1 MTTEPEPLLATDALR
16 KEFGG
21 LTATDDVSLTVSPGE
36 RRCLIGPNGAGKST
50 LLSLITGQLD
60 PNAGSI
66 RFAGE
71 EIDGLSPH
79 ERIDRG
85 LSVKFQVPSVYGKFS
100 ARENLRLALQRRV
113 SGEELE
119 EAIADSLS
127 RFDLADEEHVE
138 ADALSHGQKQRLE
151 IAMASALDPALLLL
165 DEPVAGLS
173 IQETERIA
181 NLLIELNELTGV
193 ALLVIEHDMAF
204 VRAIAERVTVLHQG
218 SILTEGPMEAVTDDP
233 AVRDVYLGEEV

>member
-1 MTTEPEPLLATDALR
+1 MAADPLLSTDGLR

-60 PNAGSI
+60 PSAGSI

-71 EIDGLSPH
+71 TIDGLSPH

-85 LSVKFQVPSVYGKFS
+85 LSVKFQVPSVYGEFS
-100 ARENLRLALQRRV
+100 TRENLRLALQRRV
-113 SGEELE
+113 SGEKLE
-119 EAIADSLS
+119 DAIAESLA
-127 RFDLADEEHVE
+127 RFDLTDEEHAE
-138 ADALSHGQKQRLE
+138 ATALSHGQKQRLE

-173 IQETERIA
+173 VEETQRIA
-181 NLLIELNELTGV
+181 ELLIDLNESAGV

-204 VRAIAERVTVLHQG
+204 VRALAERVTVLHQG
-218 SILTEGPMEAVTDDP
+218 SILTEGEMEDVADDQ

>member
-1 MTTEPEPLLATDALR
+1 MAADPLLSTDTLR

-21 LTATDDVSLTVSPGE
+21 LVATDDVSLAVSPGE

-60 PNAGSI
+60 PSAGSV

-71 EIDGLSPH
+71 EIDGLAPH
-79 ERIDRG
+79 ERVDRG
-85 LSVKFQVPSVYGKFS
+85 LSVKFQVPSVFGEFTT
-100 ARENLRLALQRRV
+100 RENLRLALQRRV

-119 EAIADSLS
+119 GAINESLE
-127 RFDLADEEHVE
+127 RFALTGESELRAS
-138 ADALSHGQKQRLE
+138 ALSHGEKQRLE

-173 IQETERIA
+173 IEETGRIA
-181 NLLIELNELTGV
+181 DLLIELNESAGV

-218 SILTEGPMEAVTDDP
+218 SILTEGEMEDVANDP
-233 AVRDVYLGEEV
+233 TVRDVYLGEEV

>member
-1 MTTEPEPLLATDALR
+1 MAAEPEPLLATDSLR

-21 LTATDDVSLTVSPGE
+21 LVATDDVSLTVSPGE

-60 PNAGSI
+60 PSAGSV

-85 LSVKFQVPSVYGKFS
+85 LSVKFQVPSVYGEFS
-100 ARENLRLALQRRV
+100 TRENLRLALQRRV
-113 SGEELE
+113 SGEELDA
-119 EAIADSLS
+119 AIADSLS
-127 RFDLADEEHVE
+127 RFALVDEEHVE
-138 ADALSHGQKQRLE
+138 ADALAHGQKQRLE
-151 IAMASALDPALLLL
+151 IAMASALDPELLLL

-173 IQETERIA
+173 IEETERIVE
-181 NLLIELNELTGV
+181 LLIELNESAGV

-218 SILTEGPMEAVTDDP
+218 SILTEGPMEDVADDP
-233 AVRDVYLGEEV
+233 EVRNVYLGEEV

>member
-1 MTTEPEPLLATDALR
+1 MAAEPLLSTDGLR

-60 PNAGSI
+60 PTAGSI

-71 EIDGLSPH
+71 AIDGLSPH
-79 ERIDRG
+79 ERVDRG
-85 LSVKFQVPSVYGKFS
+85 LSVKFQVPSVYGGFS
-100 ARENLRLALQRRV
+100 TRENLRLALQRRQ
-113 SGEELE
+113 SDGKLEGAIEESLE
-119 EAIADSLS
+119 
-127 RFDLADEEHVE
+127 RFDLAGESGLQ
-138 ADALSHGQKQRLE
+138 ASALSYGEKQRLE

-173 IQETERIA
+173 IEETERIA
-181 NLLIELNELTGV
+181 DLLIDLNESEGV

-218 SILTEGPMEAVTDDP
+218 SILTEGGMEDVANDP
-233 AVRDVYLGEEV
+233 TVRDVYLGEEV

>member
-1 MTTEPEPLLATDALR
+1 MAAEPEPLLSTDALR

-21 LTATDDVSLTVSPGE
+21 LVATDDVSLTVSPGE

-50 LLSLITGQLD
+50 LVSLITGQLD
-60 PNAGSI
+60 PTAGSI

-71 EIDGLSPH
+71 GIDGLSPH
-79 ERIDRG
+79 ERVDRG
-85 LSVKFQVPSVYGKFS
+85 LSVKFQVPSVYGEFS
-100 ARENLRLALQRRV
+100 TRENLRLALQRRQ
-113 SGEELE
+113 SGEALK
-119 EAIADSLS
+119 EAIDASLE
-127 RFDLADEEHVE
+127 RFDLTEEAGIR
-138 ADALSHGQKQRLE
+138 ADALSHGEKQRLE

-173 IQETERIA
+173 VEETERIA
-181 NLLIELNELTGV
+181 DLLIELNESAGV

-218 SILTEGPMEAVTDDP
+218 SILTEGEMEAVANDP
-233 AVRDVYLGEEV
+233 TVRDVYLGEEV

>member
-1 MTTEPEPLLATDALR
+1 MAAEPESLLATDGLR

-50 LLSLITGQLD
+50 LVSLITGQLD
-60 PNAGSI
+60 PTAGSI

-71 EIDGLSPH
+71 AIDGLSPH
-79 ERIDRG
+79 ERVDRG
-85 LSVKFQVPSVYGKFS
+85 LSVKFQVPSVYGEFS
-100 ARENLRLALQRRV
+100 ARENLRLALQRRQ
-113 SGEELE
+113 SGEALE
-119 EAIADSLS
+119 EAIVESLE
-127 RFDLADEEHVE
+127 RFDLTEEAGIR
-138 ADALSHGQKQRLE
+138 ADALSHGEKQRLE

-173 IQETERIA
+173 VEETERIA
-181 NLLIELNELTGV
+181 DLLIELNESAGV

-218 SILTEGPMEAVTDDP
+218 SILTEGEMEEVANDP
-233 AVRDVYLGEEV
+233 TVRDVYLGEEV

>member
-1 MTTEPEPLLATDALR
+1 MAAEPEPLLATDSLR

-21 LTATDDVSLTVSPGE
+21 LVATDDVSLTVSSGE

-60 PNAGSI
+60 PSAGSV

-85 LSVKFQVPSVYGKFS
+85 LSVKFQVPSVYGEFS
-100 ARENLRLALQRRV
+100 TRENLRLALQRRV
-113 SGEELE
+113 SGEELDA
-119 EAIADSLS
+119 AIADSLS
-127 RFDLADEEHVE
+127 RFALVDEEHVE
-138 ADALSHGQKQRLE
+138 ADALAHGQKQRLE
-151 IAMASALDPALLLL
+151 IAMASALDPELLLL

-173 IQETERIA
+173 IEETERIA
-181 NLLIELNELTGV
+181 ELLIELNESAGV

-218 SILTEGPMEAVTDDP
+218 SILTEGPMEDVADDP
-233 AVRDVYLGEEV
+233 EVRNVYLGEEV

>member
-1 MTTEPEPLLATDALR
+1 MAAEPEPLLATDALR

-71 EIDGLSPH
+71 AIDGLSPH

-85 LSVKFQVPSVYGKFS
+85 LSVKFQVPSVYGEFS
-100 ARENLRLALQRRV
+100 TRENLRLALQRRV

-119 EAIADSLS
+119 DAIVDSLS
-127 RFDLADEEHVE
+127 RFDLADEEYVE
-138 ADALSHGQKQRLE
+138 ANALSHGQKQRLE

-173 IQETERIA
+173 VEETQRIA
-181 NLLIELNELTGV
+181 DLLIDLNESVGV
-193 ALLVIEHDMAF
+193 ALLVIEHDMKF
-204 VRAIAERVTVLHQG
+204 VRALAERVTVLHQG
-218 SILTEGPMEAVTDDP
+218 SILIEGEMENVADDP
-233 AVRDVYLGEEV
+233 AVRNVYLGEEV

>member
-1 MTTEPEPLLATDALR
+1 MAAEPEPLLATDSLR

-50 LLSLITGQLD
+50 LVSLITGQLD
-60 PNAGSI
+60 PSAGSI

-71 EIDGLSPH
+71 GIDGLSPH
-79 ERIDRG
+79 ERVDRG
-85 LSVKFQVPSVYGKFS
+85 LSVKFQVPSVFGEFT
-100 ARENLRLALQRRV
+100 ARENLRLALQRRQ
-113 SGEELE
+113 SGEDLE
-119 EAIADSLS
+119 EAIVESLE
-127 RFDLADEEHVE
+127 RFDLTEEAGIR
-138 ADALSHGQKQRLE
+138 ADALSHGEKQRLE

-173 IQETERIA
+173 VEETERIA
-181 NLLIELNELTGV
+181 DLLIELNESEGV

-218 SILTEGPMEAVTDDP
+218 SILTEGGMEEVATDP
-233 AVRDVYLGEEV
+233 TVRDVYLGEEV

>member
-1 MTTEPEPLLATDALR
+1 MAAEPLLSTEGLR

-21 LTATDDVSLTVSPGE
+21 VTATDDVSLSIAPGE

-50 LLSLITGQLD
+50 LLSLLTGQLD
-60 PNAGSI
+60 PTAGSI

-71 EIDGLSPH
+71 EIDSLSPH

-85 LSVKFQVPSVYGKFS
+85 LSVKFQVPSVYGEFS
-100 ARENLRLALQRRV
+100 ARENLRLALQRRE
-113 SGEELE
+113 SGSELDG
-119 EAIADSLS
+119 AIDAALA
-127 RFDLADEEHVE
+127 RFDLEAEAEVE
-138 ADALSHGQKQRLE
+138 ADALSHGQQQRLE
-151 IAMASALDPALLLL
+151 IAMASALDPDLILL

-173 IQETERIA
+173 VEETDRIA
-181 NLLIELNELTGV
+181 ELLIDLNESTGT

-218 SILTEGPMEAVTDDP
+218 SILTEGGMEAVANDSE
-233 AVRDVYLGEEV
+233 VRDVYLGEAV

>member
-1 MTTEPEPLLATDALR
+1 MAAEPLLATAALR

-21 LTATDDVSLTVSPGE
+21 LVATDDVSLTVSPGE

-60 PNAGSI
+60 PTAGSI

-71 EIDGLSPH
+71 GIDGLSPH
-79 ERIDRG
+79 ERVDRG

-100 ARENLRLALQRRV
+100 TRENLRLALQRRQ
-113 SGEELE
+113 SGKELK
-119 EAIADSLS
+119 EAIDGSLE
-127 RFDLADEEHVE
+127 RFDLAEESGIR

-173 IQETERIA
+173 VEETERIA
-181 NLLIELNELTGV
+181 DLLIELNESEGV
-193 ALLVIEHDMAF
+193 ALLAIEHDMAF
-204 VRAIAERVTVLHQG
+204 VRALAERVTVLHQG
-218 SILTEGPMEAVTDDP
+218 AILTEGEMEDVANDP
-233 AVRDVYLGEEV
+233 EVRDVYLGEAV

>member
-1 MTTEPEPLLATDALR
+1 MAAEPEPLLATDLLR

-21 LTATDDVSLTVSPGE
+21 LIATDDVSLTVSPGE

-60 PNAGSI
+60 PSAGSI

-71 EIDGLSPH
+71 EIDALSPH

-85 LSVKFQVPSVYGKFS
+85 LSVKFQVPSVYGEFS
-100 ARENLRLALQRRV
+100 TRENIRLALQRRR

-119 EAIADSLS
+119 DAIAESLE
-127 RFDLADEEHVE
+127 RFDLASE
-138 ADALSHGQKQRLE
+138 AGIEASALSHGEKQRLE

-173 IQETERIA
+173 IEETERIA
-181 NLLIELNELTGV
+181 ELLIELNESAGV
-193 ALLVIEHDMAF
+193 ALLVIEHDMEF
-204 VRAIAERVTVLHQG
+204 VRALAERVTVLHQG
-218 SILTEGPMEAVTDDP
+218 SILTEGEMEDVANDP
-233 AVRDVYLGEEV
+233 TVREVYLGEEV